1 MLNGNDR
8 AGQILSGVRSLLN
21 AEGAI
26 RIIKKCH
33 LGYFIVDHGDI
44 LGRLFTDDMV
54 CRRIPFNDG
63 VIAANGQGDFNASV
77 SVGNK
82 YPHGIAVRANDLK
95 TGAAERDLR
104 PGLVLQDAEAC
115 IRRIFLRRIRIA
127 ADGVEVQRCG
137 GVGIHHVVLQVA
149 VLVFLQAAGKEHSV
163 CIHLA
168 VQGELDA
175 ACLALDALHRI
186 QYLEGPAVAV
196 VHPLRLDRRDVLVIL
211 VHNAGAGGDA

>member
-1 MLNGNDR
+1 MRRPGSSLLIMGRVVVSPGHHGGSVDGVILQPPFGGGLLLDSVCAQGDLSKHCYTGGASLLSEGQARLNVLNGNDR

-77 SVGNK
+77 ILGNK
-82 YPHGIAVRANDLK
+82 YAKGIAIRANDLK
-95 TGAAERDLR
+95 TGAAEWDLR
-104 PGLVLQDAEAC
+104 PGLVLQDPQAR
-115 IRRIFLRRIRIA
+115 IWRIFLRRIRIA

-137 GVGIHHVVLQVA
+137 RVGIHH
-149 VLVFLQAAGKEHSV
+149 
-163 CIHLA
+163 
-168 VQGELDA
+168 
-175 ACLALDALHRI
+175 
-186 QYLEGPAVAV
+186 
-196 VHPLRLDRRDVLVIL
+196 
-211 VHNAGAGGDA
+211 